1 MQYLL
6 NDLRVLSENHQSLF
20 SNYGLSMRVRPE
32 MFTMGGEVKKI
43 GYLASVGLSSL
54 CAASFLGGC
63 SNVLLF
69 DPKGPI
75 ADAERYL
82 IIAAFALML
91 IVVIPVFIMTFW
103 FARRY
108 RASNSKAVYMPKW
121 NHSGRIDL
129 VVWLV
134 PIVIIIALGILAWST
149 TYRLDPYKTID
160 NSAKPINIEA
170 VSLDWNWLFIYPDY
184 DIAVVNQLVFPTNIP
199 LRFKITSGTVM
210 TSFFIPQL
218 GSQIYAMAGMETRL
232 NLMASEPGVYQGQNQ
247 QFSGRGFSDMHFK
260 ATAAPWDQF
269 EGWVQKVKES
279 SNKLDLL
286 RYEELEKP
294 SIGHPVTYF
303 SAVRPGLFLDIM
315 RKYNPTIGVPHGMMS
330 NDSVPVHGRTVAL
343 EGR

>member
-1 MQYLL
+1 M
-6 NDLRVLSENHQSLF
+6 
-20 SNYGLSMRVRPE
+20 
-32 MFTMGGEVKKI
+32 
-43 GYLASVGLSSL
+43 GYLVSVSLSSI
-54 CAASFLGGC
+54 CAASFLGSC

-75 ADAERYL
+75 ADAERFL

-121 NHSGRIDL
+121 SHSAAIDL
-129 VVWLV
+129 LIWLV
-134 PIVIIIALGILAWST
+134 PFAIITALGILAWNE
-149 TYRLDPYKTID
+149 TYRLDPYKPID
-160 NSAKPINIEA
+160 SNAKPVKIEA

-184 DIAVVNQLVFPTNIP
+184 DIAVINQLVFPANVP
-199 LRFKITSGTVM
+199 LSFKITSGTVM

-232 NLMASEPGVYQGQNQ
+232 NLMASEYGIYYGQNQ
-247 QFSGRGFSDMHFK
+247 QFSGRGFSDMNFK
-260 ATAAPWDQF
+260 ATATSREQF
-269 EGWVQKVKES
+269 EGWVKKVKQS
-279 SNKLDLL
+279 SNKLDLP

-294 SIGHPVTYF
+294 SIGYPVTHF
-303 SAVRPGLFLDIM
+303 SVVTPGLFLDIM
-315 RKYNPTIGVPHGMMS
+315 RKYNPSMNASHGMMN
-330 NDSVPVHGRTVAL
+330 NDSVPLHRRTVAL